1 MAATLTPKNAQNMK
15 RRGQTTCSWAT
26 GQVPSVSPRIGVSE
40 QVVFF
45 SRCCRKQPTKMWTC
59 LLINMWFCCCCFWNQ
74 KSFHKK
80 SCKEKGM
87 VQKCV
92 LSGHASSVICS
103 IKTSNFGSH
112 SYLPVS
118 HVDSFITVAE
128 TRVSQFCFKTLH
140 GSGWIVCPT
149 CFFDSAFLG
158 MVKPTID
165 SVILGMPAWIKKRPF
180 CWSEGH
186 VPVSWRWGI
195 PWCHL
200 QMWCGH
206 EEQTWGDHREKWG
219 PDMGTSMD
227 EQN

>member
-1 MAATLTPKNAQNMK
+1 MLQKTTNKNVDLPTNKHVVLLLLLLFLKPKIIPQEKLQGKMEWSKNAFSLDTQVRSFVVS
-15 RRGQTTCSWAT
+15 RRPILA
-26 GQVPSVSPRIGVSE
+26 V
-40 QVVFF
+40 
-45 SRCCRKQPTKMWTC
+45 
-59 LLINMWFCCCCFWNQ
+59 
-74 KSFHKK
+74 
-80 SCKEKGM
+80 
-87 VQKCV
+87 
-92 LSGHASSVICS
+92 
-103 IKTSNFGSH
+103 SH

-118 HVDSFITVAE
+118 HVGSFITVAE

-140 GSGWIVCPT
+140 GSGWIACPT

-165 SVILGMPAWIKKRPF
+165 SVFLGMHAWIKKRPF

-206 EEQTWGDHREKWG
+206 EPTWGDHREKWG

-227 EQN
+227 KQN